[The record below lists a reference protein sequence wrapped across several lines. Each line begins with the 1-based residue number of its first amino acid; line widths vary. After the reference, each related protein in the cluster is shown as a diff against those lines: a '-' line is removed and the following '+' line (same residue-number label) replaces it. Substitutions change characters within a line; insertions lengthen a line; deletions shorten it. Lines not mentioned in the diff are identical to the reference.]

1 MSQNAKLLPAPAAE
15 RTANATA
22 QAVIFT
28 AFSFLLRKYTAD
40 KTKSIPEKIRKV
52 TDVPTAG
59 IVTKVG
65 RKVPI
70 MLPTVLK
77 APSVPTVLPL
87 SSRLSTVYLARLGVT
102 VPSRKSGK
110 TKIIIHAAKAA
121 IIRKLLFTATIS
133 SADIPTIIY
142 FPANGI
148 AAIHKAAISILI

>member
-1 MSQNAKLLPAPAAE
+1 M
-15 RTANATA
+15 
-22 QAVIFT
+22 
-28 AFSFLLRKYTAD
+28 
-40 KTKSIPEKIRKV
+40 
-52 TDVPTAG
+52 
-59 IVTKVG
+59 
-65 RKVPI
+65 
-70 MLPTVLK
+70 
-77 APSVPTVLPL
+77 PTVLPL